1 VVRPLEELQQ
11 EIPEHV
17 GHAAGPTLVAR
28 RRITLAGQRE
38 IAVLLDHFGRPGLQD
53 RIGIIADQLLEV
65 GDAVG
70 PGATCSAPA
79 PAPMPAAR
87 TRGDTAC
94 GQAGVETA
102 DTVITSKRKS
112 RRRLFMLSL
121 PFMDTLSVCRGRRAA
136 VPTADKPDF

>member
-1 VVRPLEELQQ
+1 
-11 EIPEHV
+11 
-17 GHAAGPTLVAR
+17 
-28 RRITLAGQRE
+28 
-38 IAVLLDHFGRPGLQD
+38 VLLDHFGRPGLQD

-79 PAPMPAAR
+79 LARRCQPAPTA
-87 TRGDTAC
+87 GDTAC

-121 PFMDTLSVCRGRRAA
+121 PFMDTLSICRGRRAA
-136 VPTADKPDF
+136 VPTADKQDF